1 MSNEKL
7 KKYSNYLSS
16 LAEGLDIPPS
26 TYQRAVTSYKAVGEW
41 LNGGQYKG
49 SLNGVAIHP
58 QGSFELG
65 TVIKP
70 LKGSK
75 KAGYDIDLVCQLSIP
90 KGDTT
95 PGYIKAAIGQRL
107 EDHET
112 YKRILEDEGKRCW
125 TLEYAEG
132 DNGVGF
138 HLDVLPSVAESA
150 DIIEQLRARTG
161 HPELLDTAIA
171 ITNKDS
177 DRIYTWSTS
186 NPRGYSEWF
195 KNINNPIFQLIA
207 PLGRQRLYESNSLL
221 FASVD
226 DVPDQLIRT
235 PLQQAVQIMKRHR
248 DIRFAGHDSED
259 FKPISMIITTL
270 AARLY
275 ENEEDVFSAL
285 NNIGEKLRLYSTLME
300 GRVPMIEVDLIRR
313 NPDGTWYIG
322 NPVNNQEN
330 FADRWHEDSG
340 ARAKAFFEWAS
351 WIGTDLIEIARNPDY
366 DTIVGTVLEHFEE
379 RQDYR
384 HHSNHGD
391 ADTKKAA
398 APAIIRPHVEIEHPN
413 KPWHNSGVTWTDLK
427 QTFLKK

>member
-1 MSNEKL
+1 MSDEKL

-41 LNGGQYKG
+41 LNDGQYKG

-58 QGSFELG
+58 QGSFEFG

-112 YKRILEDEGKRCW
+112 YKRILDNEGKRCW

-132 DNGVGF
+132 DKGVGF

-150 DIIEQLRARTG
+150 DIIGQLRARTG
-161 HPELLDTAIA
+161 HPELVDTAIA

-177 DRIYTWSTS
+177 DRMYSWSTS
-186 NPRGYSEWF
+186 NPRGYSDWF
-195 KNINNPIFQLIA
+195 KNINNPVFHLIA
-207 PLGRQRLYESNSLL
+207 PLGRQRLFESNRLL

-226 DVPDQLIRT
+226 DVPDQLVRT

-248 DIRFAGHDSED
+248 DIRFSGRDSEN

-275 ENEEDVFSAL
+275 GNEGDVFSAL
-285 NNIGEKLRLYSTLME
+285 KNIAEKLRLYSTLME
-300 GRVPMIEVDLIRR
+300 GRAPMIEGDLIRR

-330 FADRWHEDSG
+330 FADRWHEDGGS
-340 ARAKAFFEWAS
+340 RAEAFFEWAS
-351 WIGTDLIEIARNPDY
+351 WIATDLIEIALHPDY
-366 DTIVGTVLEHFEE
+366 DTIVGNVQEHFEE
-379 RQDYR
+379 R
-384 HHSNHGD
+384 HGHRYHPDHDD
-391 ADTKKAA
+391 AHTKIPA
-398 APAIIRPHVEIEHPN
+398 APAIIRPHVEIKNPN
-413 KPWHNSGVTWTDLK
+413 KPWQNSHVPWTNLK
-427 QTFLKK
+427 